1 MQSAAEPGYVVY
13 ASQTDDIAGLFGSGE
28 KTRLRAQIES
38 LEKQNKSLE
47 YQITVL
53 TNEQSRWYNA
63 YVETNKDLLKA
74 TDVAILWHN
83 KYIKIHQENMLKNKQ
98 LQKTKEQFEDMK
110 HEVEELR
117 ETNKQLEGNASLTIR
132 EAEYYKSRCEKRGDD
147 ENFLQLVEEAL
158 RILSYWYDDKDFYL
172 VLNVSTEATTKEIQ
186 KAALKLS
193 RKFHSDKFAQLYEKG
208 MIDLDA
214 DLFKTVFNI
223 VFAARDCLVNETK
236 LKKYLQDK
244 ESDTVKH
251 DYSHYGKK
259 FTSKCNK

>member
-1 MQSAAEPGYVVY
+1 MKIIYINGFICRNGKKNGLQHPEAF
-13 ASQTDDIAGLFGSGE
+13 QTS
-28 KTRLRAQIES
+28 
-38 LEKQNKSLE
+38 
-47 YQITVL
+47 
-53 TNEQSRWYNA
+53 SRP
-63 YVETNKDLLKA
+63 
-74 TDVAILWHN
+74 
-83 KYIKIHQENMLKNKQ
+83 
-98 LQKTKEQFEDMK
+98 TK
-110 HEVEELR
+110 
-117 ETNKQLEGNASLTIR
+117 
-132 EAEYYKSRCEKRGDD
+132 
-147 ENFLQLVEEAL
+147 
-158 RILSYWYDDKDFYL
+158 
-172 VLNVSTEATTKEIQ
+172 ATTKEIQ